1 MKRLIGCVFLGV
13 AGLTLAIGGLGCNT
27 WEFWVIT
34 LCFIYGGALLND
46 N

>member
-1 MKRLIGCVFLGV
+1 MKRLIGYVLLGV

-34 LCFIYGGALLND
+34 LCFAFERVLLND